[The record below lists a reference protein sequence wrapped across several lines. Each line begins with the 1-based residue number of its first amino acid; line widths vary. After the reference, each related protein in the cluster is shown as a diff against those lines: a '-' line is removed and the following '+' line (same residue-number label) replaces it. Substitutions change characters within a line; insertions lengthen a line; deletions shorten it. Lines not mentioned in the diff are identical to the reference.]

1 MNNWDRIVMKL
12 LGTARRKMLAMI
24 SVAGFGL
31 AALPGASVAQD
42 LLKVKVGDT
51 TSLAQLGMYVG
62 IQKGIF
68 KKHGLD
74 VERISMPGGAKV
86 LTTLLT
92 GDIDVAYLAAS
103 TALQAQFQ
111 SRPVKIIGMSHS
123 MEIYALLGRNDL
135 KGVVTKPTDLKDRT
149 IGISS
154 IGSGSWAFAKFLAHL
169 GKLDD
174 TRDIKIVPLGSM
186 LSIIAGL
193 KTNRVDTVTLWEPG
207 ITMALAENAGYS
219 VIDLVDPAQHQTYM
233 NAAESMVEV
242 ILAKEDLVTGQP
254 EKMKKFFA
262 AQNEAFAWIHS
273 TPMEEVAQAVAPI
286 VGESNMAVLVPSLKR
301 NLPGIPKIATVDEKV
316 FTATM
321 TRMVDTGLFKEA
333 MPFAKSVDNRFG
345 AVK

>member
-1 MNNWDRIVMKL
+1 MKISID
-12 LGTARRKMLAMI
+12 ARRKMLAVI
-24 SVAGFGL
+24 SVTGL
-31 AALPGASVAQD
+31 WFASLCGTTAAADD

-103 TALQAQFQ
+103 TAIQAMQQ
-111 SRPVKIIGMSHS
+111 DRPVKIIGMSHS

-135 KGVVTKPTDLKDRT
+135 KGAVSKPADLKDKT

-154 IGSGSWAFAKFLAHL
+154 MGSGSWAFAKFLAHA
-169 GKLDD
+169 GSLDD
-174 TRDIKIVPLGSM
+174 TRDIKIVPLGNM
-186 LSIIAGL
+186 MAIIAAL

-219 VIDLVDPAQHQTYM
+219 VIDLVDPAQHQKYM
-233 NAAESMVEV
+233 KSAESMVEV
-242 ILAKEDLVTGQP
+242 ILAKEDLINGQP

-262 AQNEAFAWIHS
+262 AQNEAYDWIHK
-273 TPMEEVAQAVAPI
+273 TPVEEVAQAVAPI
-286 VGESNMAVLVPSLKR
+286 VGESNMTVLAEALKR
-301 NLPGIPKIATVDEKV
+301 NLPGVPKIATVDEK
-316 FTATM
+316 TYTSTLA
-321 TRMVDTGLFKEA
+321 RMVDTGLFKEA
-333 MPFAKSVDNRFG
+333 IPFAKAVDNRYG